1 MNLDKKTIAKVWQ
14 TINKMKRVGYKVT
27 DKTVVMQVNVMKDG
41 EVDRVQ
47 DVTYKNIK
55 KYLRKL

>member
-1 MNLDKKTIAKVWQ
+1 MNLDKKTIAKVWKKV
-14 TINKMKRVGYKVT
+14 KMMRRYNWKLE

-41 EVDRVQ
+41 KVDRVQ
-47 DVTYKNIK
+47 DVTYKNLK

>member
-1 MNLDKKTIAKVWQ
+1 MNLDRKTIAKVWQ
-14 TINKMKRVGYKVT
+14 TINKLKRVGYKVT

-41 EVDRVQ
+41 KVDKVQ